1 MNKIIEIKNLN
12 VSFSGKKIL
21 NNISFEINKGD
32 IVSLIGKNGT

>member
-12 VSFSGKKIL
+12 VSFSEKKVL

-32 IVSLIGKNGT
+32 IVSLI

>member
-12 VSFSGKKIL
+12 VSLSGKKIL

-32 IVSLIGKNGT
+32 IVSLI